1 MLQSAKTGQCA
12 GRLKI
17 LNPISLIF
25 YNATSE
31 QVYRLPNTTH
41 LYKVFHDVF
50 PQLWLKVLL
59 IRKNNILS
67 RSIFLATCNQWNH
80 NIFTLLTFSLY
91 LHIFIWML
99 TRSFAFDQGSVC
111 SYPNHL
117 WMIWKTRDITCFKS
131 LVMMLD
137 RFVDLPELYH
147 GQHWFFSVVN
157 TEIEQFSAHLKIFH

>member
-1 MLQSAKTGQCA
+1 VKFLAQLKKRLHLQNNIILLNLIISEMLQSAKTGQCA

-67 RSIFLATCNQWNH
+67 RSIFLATCNQ
-80 NIFTLLTFSLY
+80 
-91 LHIFIWML
+91 
-99 TRSFAFDQGSVC
+99 
-111 SYPNHL
+111 
-117 WMIWKTRDITCFKS
+117 
-131 LVMMLD
+131 
-137 RFVDLPELYH
+137 
-147 GQHWFFSVVN
+147 
-157 TEIEQFSAHLKIFH
+157 